1 MNNRVSKAIVK
12 ALEKGEK
19 GRSVCLYGN
28 QEAPEKIINEV
39 KENIGERVHVEV
51 KPISENAT
59 ALVFT
64 TL

>member
-28 QEAPEKIINEV
+28 QEAPGKIIEEV
-39 KENIGERVHVEV
+39 KEKIGERVQVEV
-51 KPISENAT
+51 KPISEHAT
-59 ALVFT
+59 AVIFT
-64 TL
+64 TI